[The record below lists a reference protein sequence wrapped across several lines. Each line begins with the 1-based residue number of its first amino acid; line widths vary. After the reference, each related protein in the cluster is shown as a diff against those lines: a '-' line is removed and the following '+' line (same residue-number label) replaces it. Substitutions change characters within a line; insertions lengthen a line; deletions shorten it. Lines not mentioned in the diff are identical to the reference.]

1 LSGVLSTMLHLSYNV
16 TAELKGQEERSKQY
30 FDKVLNGFGGSEADE
45 MLNEVLYDG
54 SCFPYLVD

>member
-1 LSGVLSTMLHLSYNV
+1 MLHLSYNV